1 LFRKASI
8 LSKLKNYEAAAKA
21 YQQIIEFH
29 PLDVLADDA
38 LFAIA
43 TLYENKLN
51 QPENAKIHYEKIIF
65 DHPDSIY
72 FVDAQKAF
80 RKLRGDS
87 IN

>member
-1 LFRKASI
+1 
-8 LSKLKNYEAAAKA
+8 LS
-21 YQQIIEFH
+21 
-29 PLDVLADDA
+29 DDA

-43 TLYENKLN
+43 KLYENQLN
-51 QPENAKIHYEKIIF
+51 LPDKAKTYYEKIIF

-80 RKLRGDS
+80 RKLRGDA